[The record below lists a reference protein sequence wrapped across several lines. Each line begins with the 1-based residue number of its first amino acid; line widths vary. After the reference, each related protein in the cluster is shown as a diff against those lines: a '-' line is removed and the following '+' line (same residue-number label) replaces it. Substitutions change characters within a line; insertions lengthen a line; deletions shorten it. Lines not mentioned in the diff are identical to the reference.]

1 MLGTTRLEPKWP
13 GLGST
18 FAMHRTVIA
27 SPRRQTPVRAPSRAR
42 ALLSGQ
48 EPVAISGSDIAPQLR
63 ICSTPEVAASSRPVS
78 STAEP
83 AAPRAPGSRDQLN
96 QMIRGHSPY
105 VAGLA
110 YRLMGRDDEVDD
122 VVQDVF
128 LAYFRFHRAI
138 REQSAVRGWLATTTV
153 RVVRRRLRLR
163 RIGLLLRLQ
172 DRVDPSDLHSF
183 AASPEDCAVL
193 TSIHR
198 VLDSVGVNDR
208 IAWILRYLEQE
219 QIDDVARICRCSPAT
234 AKRRI
239 AAAHSVV
246 KRALGD
252 D

>member
-1 MLGTTRLEPKWP
+1 
-13 GLGST
+13 
-18 FAMHRTVIA
+18 
-27 SPRRQTPVRAPSRAR
+27 
-42 ALLSGQ
+42 LSN
-48 EPVAISGSDIAPQLR
+48 AGSD
-63 ICSTPEVAASSRPVS
+63 AAAQR
-78 STAEP
+78 TQ
-83 AAPRAPGSRDQLN
+83 GSRDQLN
-96 QMIRGHSPY
+96 QLIRGHSPY

-128 LAYFRFHRAI
+128 LAYFRFHRDI
-138 REQSAVRGWLATTTV
+138 REQGAVRGWLATTTV

-163 RIGLLLRLQ
+163 RIGFLLRFQ
-172 DRVDPSDLHSF
+172 DRVDPKDLQAF
-183 AASPEDCAVL
+183 GASPEDSATL

-198 VLDSVGVNDR
+198 VLDGVAVNER
-208 IAWILRYLEQE
+208 IAWVLRYLEQE
-219 QIDDVARICRCSPAT
+219 QIDDVARICKCSPAT

>member
-1 MLGTTRLEPKWP
+1 MGRHVIGTPQRGTPNSGR
-13 GLGST
+13 GS
-18 FAMHRTVIA
+18 
-27 SPRRQTPVRAPSRAR
+27 AR
-42 ALLSGQ
+42 ALGSG
-48 EPVAISGSDIAPQLR
+48 EAATANSSSGIAARLR
-63 ICSTPEVAASSRPVS
+63 ICSTPEVAASSRPLS
-78 STAEP
+78 SAGSD
-83 AAPRAPGSRDQLN
+83 AVAQRAPGSRDQLN

-138 REQSAVRGWLATTTV
+138 REPAAVRGWLATTTV

-163 RIGLLLRLQ
+163 RIGLLLRFQ
-172 DRVDPSDLHSF
+172 DRVDPADLHAF
-183 AASPEDCAVL
+183 GASPEDCAVL

-198 VLDSVGVNDR
+198 VLDSVAVNDR

>member
-1 MLGTTRLEPKWP
+1 MDRG
-13 GLGST
+13 
-18 FAMHRTVIA
+18 VIA
-27 SPRRQTPVRAPSRAR
+27 TPQRQTPGRAR
-42 ALLSGQ
+42 SQAHDLRAG
-48 EPVAISGSDIAPQLR
+48 PAPIAISASAIAPKLR
-63 ICSTPEVAASSRPVS
+63 ICSTSEVAASSRPLS
-78 STAEP
+78 SAASDA
-83 AAPRAPGSRDQLN
+83 AAPRAAGGRDQLN
-96 QMIRGHSPY
+96 QMIRAHSPY

-128 LAYFRFHRAI
+128 LAYFRFHGAI